1 MIYMPP
7 FSLSNQIRGIMEK
20 KRCPLCEEEKP
31 YSEFGSDANRSD
43 GLSFYCLQC
52 SSLQRKSS
60 YILKSLR
67 RWAERYESQCAR
79 CGRIDG
85 LEHLWLPDEMI
96 PVTICPDCLGLHESQ
111 TMNHEQFFKWLREKK
126 CQLCGRAWIARQPKP
141 AVCPRCKSSY
151 WQGGKEA

>member
-1 MIYMPP
+1 MPP

-20 KRCPLCEEEKP
+20 KLCPLCEEEKP
-31 YSEFGSDANRSD
+31 YSEFGSDANRPD

-79 CGRIDG
+79 CGRTDG
-85 LEHLWLPDEMI
+85 LEHLWLPDEII

-111 TMNHEQFFKWLREKK
+111 TMTHLQFFKWLREKK